1 MSNPLNKIEE
11 YLDEAARVFVSQ
23 GHSTKYE
30 APILYLLKELES
42 SASREKSFL
51 KEEFEQSLEKV
62 REKINE
68 RLEEGFWG
76 KAPSRDK

>member
-42 SASREKSFL
+42 SASRDKSFS
-51 KEEFEQSLEKV
+51 KEEFEQSLVKV

-68 RLEEGFWG
+68 RLEQGFWG
-76 KAPSRDK
+76 KAPSSNK